1 MRDPIP
7 TDELLTELQRLAH
20 ELGRTPKQREMDE
33 HGNYSSNVY
42 YSRFGSW
49 RSAINAAD
57 LEIAQRADQS
67 IPKED
72 LIDEL
77 HRLADELGKTPSQQD
92 MKEHGK
98 YSFNVYHAR
107 FGSWNAAIELI
118 DLEPNTKSSH
128 RIPTETLLD
137 ALHRL
142 ADERG
147 KTPTEREM
155 DKFGDHAASTYR
167 ERFGSW
173 YEALDAA
180 DLEPSSLTLRDWET
194 LRQLKEAEP

>member
-1 MRDPIP
+1 MSVEIP
-7 TDELLTELQRLAH
+7 TEDLLGELQRLA
-20 ELGRTPKQREMDE
+20 
-33 HGNYSSNVY
+33 
-42 YSRFGSW
+42 
-49 RSAINAAD
+49 
-57 LEIAQRADQS
+57 
-67 IPKED
+67 
-72 LIDEL
+72 DEL
-77 HRLADELGKTPSQQD
+77 EKTPSQQD
-92 MKEHGK
+92 MKKYGK
-98 YSFNVYHAR
+98 YSFAVYHER
-107 FGSWNAAIELI
+107 FGSWNSAIEKI

-180 DLEPSSLTLRDWET
+180 DLEPSSLSLRDWET